1 MDVMDTKPKK
11 DSLYNFGFRGWILV
25 IYQAI
30 GYAVYTALT
39 NYPSNVMSQYYGG
52 ATTST
57 LMSLV
62 GTPLGFVINYLIL
75 APNVGK
81 VKSWKKVSLTCFII
95 GLCASVLIMIIP
107 PAEDQSKIN
116 WLWAFAYLIN
126 NTCMSYGG
134 CSFTTY
140 IIGNWFPRKRGI
152 VMGISTMAFP
162 IVTGICLSLF
172 MTVYYGA
179 LGRTGS
185 MVKANFIAFAPW
197 WALAII
203 GIILFSIFI
212 KDYPEMVGC
221 YRDNDP
227 SFTKEQAMEM
237 MMKEIENRRTSVWK
251 RKVIWGC
258 LDWYMISL
266 PAGWLL
272 SCAMAYMVQVIPVLY
287 SYGPALDVL
296 AVPGFVLMSSGANA
310 VLFGLAIFALFGSWY
325 LGVIDSKYG
334 PKLAIFITA
343 LIMLA
348 AGILGM
354 IHNIICTVAATW
366 LLGLFM
372 GASSNFGLSAVV
384 RYWRGEDFQAVMT
397 GAPPVGMVVSAPL
410 SYVMAALGKVNYD
423 YAFLLI
429 TILAVVCAVM
439 NRIFNEKRLYD
450 YDKKLRIAAG
460 KEPDN
465 VLYDRIGMEARQ
477 RAAMKELKAAKR
489 G

>member
-1 MDVMDTKPKK
+1 MEASAKK
-11 DSLYNFGFRGWILV
+11 STSLYNFGFRGWILV
-25 IYQAI
+25 IYQFI

-39 NYPSNVMSQYYGG
+39 NYPSNVLSSYYGG

-57 LMSLV
+57 LMTLI

-81 VKSWKKVSLTCFII
+81 VKSWKKVAITCFII
-95 GLCASVLIMIIP
+95 GLIASVGIMVIP
-107 PAEDQSKIN
+107 PAADTTKIN
-116 WLWAFAYLIN
+116 WLWAFAYLVN

-140 IIGNWFPRKRGI
+140 IVGNWFPRKRGL
-152 VMGISTMAFP
+152 VMGLSTMSFP
-162 IVTGICLSLF
+162 IVTGICLSFF
-172 MTVYYGA
+172 MTVYYGTLA
-179 LGRTGS
+179 KTGS
-185 MVKANFIAFAPW
+185 LITANFVAFAPW
-197 WALAII
+197 WGLAIV
-203 GIILFSIFI
+203 GIILFAIFI
-212 KDYPEMVGC
+212 KDYPEQVGC

-227 SFTKEQAMEM
+227 SFTKEEAMAM
-237 MMKEIENRRTSVWK
+237 MMKTIEERKSSVWK

-258 LDWYMISL
+258 VDWYLISL

-296 AVPGFVLMSSGANA
+296 AVPGFSLMSSGANA

-325 LGVIDSKYG
+325 LGVIDEKYG
-334 PKLAIFITA
+334 PKTAVFITA
-343 LIMLA
+343 ILMLL

-354 IHNIICTVAATW
+354 IHNIFCTVAATW
-366 LLGLFM
+366 LLGAFM
-372 GASSNFGLSAVV
+372 GAASNLGLSCNV
-384 RYWRGEDFQAVMT
+384 RYWRSEDFQSVMT
-397 GAPPVGMVVSAPL
+397 GAPPVGMIVSAPL
-410 SYVMAALGKVNYD
+410 SYVMAALGKISYD

-429 TILAVVCAVM
+429 TILAVVCIVM
-439 NRIFNEKRLYD
+439 NRLFNEKRLYD

-465 VLYDRIGMEARQ
+465 VLYDRIGLEKRQ
-477 RAAMKELKAAKR
+477 REEKKAAKAAAK
-489 G
+489 

>member
-1 MDVMDTKPKK
+1 MDTSVKK

-39 NYPSNVMSQYYGG
+39 NYPSNIMSQYYGG
-52 ATTST
+52 ATTTT

-81 VKSWKKVSLTCFII
+81 VKSWKKVALICFII
-95 GLCASVLIMIIP
+95 GLIASVSIMVIP
-107 PAEDQSKIN
+107 PAEDQTKTN
-116 WLWAFAYLIN
+116 WLWAFAYLVN

-134 CSFTTY
+134 CSFTSY
-140 IIGNWFPRKRGI
+140 IVGNWFPRKRGI

-162 IVTGICLSLF
+162 IVTGICLSFF
-172 MTVYYGA
+172 MTVYYSA

-185 MVKANFIAFAPW
+185 MVKANFIAFSPW

-203 GIILFSIFI
+203 GIILFAIFI

-227 SFTKEQAMEM
+227 TFTKEQAMEM
-237 MMKEIENRRTSVWK
+237 MMKEIENRRKSVWK

-258 LDWYMISL
+258 IDWYLISL

-272 SCAMAYMVQVIPVLY
+272 SAAMAYMVQVIPVLY

-334 PKLAIFITA
+334 PKNAVFITG

-366 LLGLFM
+366 LLGAFM
-372 GASSNFGLSAVV
+372 GASSNFGLSCIV

-397 GAPPVGMVVSAPL
+397 GGPPVGMIVSAPL

-429 TILAVVCAVM
+429 TILAVVICVA
-439 NRIFNEKRLYD
+439 NRFFNERRLYD
-450 YDKKLRIAAG
+450 YDKKLRIAG
-460 KEPDN
+460 GLEPDN
-465 VLYDRIGMEARQ
+465 VLYDRIGMEKRQ
-477 RAAMKELKAAKR
+477 RDAMKAAKHAK
-489 G
+489 